1 MLKSFFRHSLLACL
15 LLSKSFAQ
23 TKVSFRFSVATS
35 STTSAGIF
43 NKDGVLVKNLWSGV
57 QYDAGQYTATWDG
70 TDDDGHL
77 VNGDG
82 YQAKVLTNNVKYEW
96 QGVIGNTS
104 AAFSGNTVHHA
115 FQSMYSLVFAGN
127 NAYYSV
133 NYNEQQTP
141 IFTFNAANPQAKT
154 SLLNKGAA
162 TAFVAT
168 DNNYVYWD
176 ATDANDTAKTFVYAT
191 KAGGTNEITNFQYGK
206 SVGIMYSRTYAS
218 AIDVAYD
225 TKSRI
230 TGLAVQKKGN
240 LLFVSHKMANQLHI
254 LNKTTGALIKVIT
267 INAPGGL
274 TVDANDD
281 LWAVSGVSLSK
292 YAVDASGNLSAPKV
306 TLAGL
311 LSPIAVA
318 VSPDGNTVAVA
329 DGGLSQQVKAY
340 NNNTGAAIFTYGVK
354 GGYGTGASVSNDKF
368 YFADLDGIR
377 TYITYAPD
385 GTLWVGDPG
394 NCRAQHF
401 SATMAYINRIMFMPH
416 FYSTWTDPNNPSK
429 VFADY
434 LEFKLDYTKKLA
446 PDNGSWTLVNNWGY
460 FVPKDYSNQFFRF
473 KCATTLSNG
482 RTYAFLRHNTNT
494 SLAMVEMMSN
504 GILRYTGIELPG
516 LQYTMNADGSLLT
529 TSTFSLGR
537 PTVWST
543 RQLTG
548 FDGQNNP
555 VWGPL
560 TAIAQ
565 SSPATQDDP
574 SFFGNGNSVITSSGV
589 VVSFEGGLPPNSSL
603 KYHLGGVKK
612 GDNKWLWRTAKSTT
626 RGYTG
631 PYPADG
637 AYDIGNGVQ
646 YAGSYVRALDR
657 TLLWGYHGEFWKNSQ
672 VNKWTQVYDDG
683 LFIGQFGVGGPEYT
697 TKDAA
702 PMIAGNAVAV
712 SFVKDPATG
721 NAYVFLN
728 DESYHSG
735 IHLWKVT
742 GLNTINE
749 QTVALT
755 LPAKSHGLLANYF
768 DGTDLNCFKK
778 TTTRVDPVVN
788 LLSSLLNVITGL
800 LNPQSFSVRWRGYI
814 QPTYSETYT
823 IYVNSSKGVR
833 LWLDDSL
840 LIDKWSNG
848 QNGEFT
854 ANIFLKAGSFYPVK
868 MEYYNSGSATASLSW
883 SSPSQPK
890 QIIPTENLYPAAEND
905 TTNGINLLEGLDFRK
920 VVVNNMY
927 GWTRTPATEDYSNA
941 YTKYWSV
948 TSGYKSY
955 DYSQPVDLYAYFAQ
969 VYGTY
974 SVSRTLG
981 NNTNLTSWKL
991 NGVLDFVGNAE
1002 NDMLNKGGMFIDVL
1016 DNTGKIITRFW
1027 SSSVYDP
1034 VDPIMSINAN
1044 NAVIAKAGKS
1054 IIQPVM
1060 YKPQPFKI
1068 EASANGLTFTYSTY
1082 APVTTNVFDAGSNWR
1097 NPQSL
1102 RIYFFSN
1109 NGAYTRIV
1117 DIKSMRFSKSTGNNS
1132 TTNSTPVTDTTPVV
1146 KQPASATVLAYPN
1159 PAQTSIKVLY
1169 KAINSAGLLN
1179 VVSSSGAV
1187 MQSVGLPNGST
1198 QSILDIHA
1206 LAPGYYTLV
1215 ITNATIVTST
1225 SFIKI

>member
-1 MLKSFFRHSLLACL
+1 MACL

-23 TKVSFRFSVATS
+23 TKTSFNFSIATNS
-35 STTSAGIF
+35 NTSAGVF
-43 NKDGVLVKNLWSGV
+43 TKDGVLVKNLWSGIP
-57 QYDAGQYTATWDG
+57 YSAGQYTAYWDG

-77 VNGDG
+77 VKSDD
-82 YQAKVLTNNVKYEW
+82 YQVKVLTNNVKYEW

-104 AAFSGNTVHHA
+104 SALSGNTVHHA
-115 FQSMYSLVFAGN
+115 FQSMYSLAFVGN

-141 IFTFNAANPQAKT
+141 IFTFNTANPQAKT

-162 TAFVAT
+162 TGFVAA

-191 KAGGTNEITNFQYGK
+191 KAGGNTEVTNFQYGK
-206 SVGIMYSRTYAS
+206 SVGITYSRTYAS
-218 AIDVAYD
+218 AIDYSYD
-225 TKSRI
+225 PRSRI
-230 TGLAVQKKGN
+230 SGLAVQKKGN
-240 LLFVSHKMANQLHI
+240 LLFVAHKMANQLHI
-254 LNKTTGALIKVIT
+254 LNKTTGALLKVIT
-267 INAPGGL
+267 MNAPGGL
-274 TVDANDD
+274 TVDANDN
-281 LWAVSGVSLSK
+281 LWAVTGVSLSR
-292 YAVDASGNLSAPKV
+292 YSVDAAGNISAPQL

-311 LSPIAVA
+311 VAPIAVA

-354 GGYGTGASVSNDKF
+354 GGYGTGAAVTNDKF

-377 TYITYAPD
+377 TYISYAPD

-394 NCRAQHF
+394 NCRVQHF
-401 SATMAYINRIMFMPH
+401 SATMTYINRIMFMPH
-416 FYSTWTDPNNPSK
+416 FYSTWTDPNNPTK

-434 LEFKLDYTKKLA
+434 LEFKIDYTKKLA

-482 RTYAFLRHNTNT
+482 HTYAFLRHNTNT
-494 SLAMVEMMSN
+494 SLAMVEMMST
-504 GILRYTGIELPG
+504 GVLRYTGIELPG

-529 TSTFSLGR
+529 MSTVSMGR

-543 RQLTG
+543 RELTG

-560 TAIAQ
+560 TAVAQ

-589 VVSFEGGLPPNSSL
+589 LVSFEGGLPPNGSL
-603 KYHLGGVKK
+603 KYHLGGVRK
-612 GDNKWLWRTAKSTT
+612 GDNKWLWRTAKSTPKS
-626 RGYTG
+626 YTG

-697 TKDAA
+697 SVDAA

-721 NAYVFLN
+721 NGYVFLN

-742 GLNTINE
+742 GLNTISE
-749 QTVALT
+749 QTVGIA
-755 LPAKSHGLLANYF
+755 LPAKKHGLLGRYF
-768 DGTDLNCFKK
+768 NGTDLNCFKK
-778 TTTRVDPVVN
+778 TTTRVDPVIN
-788 LLSSLLNVITGL
+788 LLSSTLGLITGL
-800 LNPQSFSVRWRGYI
+800 LNPTSFSARWTGYI
-814 QPTYSETYT
+814 QPNYSE
-823 IYVNSSKGVR
+823 IYSIRVGSSRGVR
-833 LWLDDSL
+833 LWIDDSL
-840 LIDKWSNG
+840 VIDKWNNS
-848 QNGEFT
+848 QNTEFI
-854 ANIFLKAGSFYPVK
+854 ANMSLKANTLYPIK
-868 MEYYNSGSATASLSW
+868 MEYYNTNSATATLSW
-883 SSPSQPK
+883 SSASQPK
-890 QIIPTENLYPAAEND
+890 QIIPTDNLYPDDASD
-905 TTNGINLLEGLDFRK
+905 TANGIDLLEGLDFRK
-920 VVVNNMY
+920 VLVNNMY
-927 GWTRTPATEDYSNA
+927 GWTRTPEAEEYINP

-948 TSGYKSY
+948 SSGYKSY
-955 DYSQPVDLYAYFAQ
+955 DYSHSADLYSYFAQ
-969 VYGTY
+969 SNGTY
-974 SVSRTLG
+974 TVSRTLG
-981 NNTNLTSWKL
+981 NNTSLTSWKL
-991 NGVLDFVGNAE
+991 DGVLDFVGNAE

-1016 DNTGKIITRFW
+1016 DNAGKIITRFW

-1034 VDPIMSINAN
+1034 VDPVMSIYAN
-1044 NAVIAKAGKS
+1044 NAVIAKGGKS
-1054 IIQPVM
+1054 VIQPVM

-1068 EASANGLTFTYSTY
+1068 EAANGGLTFTYGTY
-1082 APVTTNVFDAGSNWR
+1082 APVTAKVFDASSNWR

-1102 RIYFFSN
+1102 RLYFFSN
-1109 NGAYTRIV
+1109 GGAYTRIV
-1117 DIKSMRFSKSTGNNS
+1117 DIKSMRFSKSAGNSS
-1132 TTNSTPVTDTTPVV
+1132 TTDSNPVTDTTTTTV
-1146 KQPASATVLAYPN
+1146 KQQPASPGILAYPN
-1159 PAQTSIKVLY
+1159 PAKTTIKVLY
-1169 KAINSAGLLN
+1169 KAIASVGKID
-1179 VVSSSGAV
+1179 VVSASGAI
-1187 MQSVGLPNGST
+1187 MQTIGILKGST
-1198 QSILDIHA
+1198 ESVVNVNA
-1206 LAPGYYTLV
+1206 LTPGYYTLV
-1215 ITNATIVTST
+1215 VTNATIVSST
-1225 SFIKI
+1225 PFIKIN